1 VILKRYMGLGL
12 VLMML
17 VLSNMACEKAS
28 EWVTEAGIKL
38 EQEFGEGSGWEAAF
52 PEDGPDELSSFC
64 KSMLPMG
71 IFMQEADAEGVIY
84 PEEMRFFGGSWVQCV
99 FEWEGDGVWCEWGYI
114 NHEETVSDCWTTPD
128 PQRNRPE
135 PERCV
140 AEDRVNGAFCGE
152 YIGGS
157 ITGITNVTKVELR
170 YELNESTGKFRHV
183 EEPYQQGGVMFCN
196 VMANETCVGTW
207 STGELHG
214 DWQIKMP

>member
-1 VILKRYMGLGL
+1 
-12 VLMML
+12 MML
-17 VLSNMACEKAS
+17 VVSNLACEKAS

-71 IFMQEADAEGVIY
+71 IFMQEADAVGLIY
-84 PEEMRFFGGSWVQCV
+84 PQEIRSFGGSWVQCV
-99 FEWEGDGVWCEWGYI
+99 FEWEGEGVWCEWGYS
-114 NHEETVSDCWTTPD
+114 NYEETVYDCWTTPD

-135 PERCV
+135 AERCV
-140 AEDRVNGAFCGE
+140 AKDRVNGAFCGE

-157 ITGITNVTKVELR
+157 ITGIAKVDKVELR
-170 YELNESTGKFRHV
+170 YEQNTGSGGFEHV
-183 EEPYQQGGVMFCN
+183 EETSIQSGVMSCN
-196 VMANETCVGTW
+196 VMENETCVGTW